1 MNFPH
6 PKTGKR
12 YSTLNSHL
20 REKYGSKVFKV
31 MINAGFTCP
40 NIDGTVTYGGCTFC
54 STTGSG
60 DFAGNPKDDLVKQFN
75 IVRNRMHIK
84 WPNAK
89 YIPYFQAFTN
99 THAPL
104 EVLKEKYEAIL
115 EADPHI
121 VGLSI
126 GTRPDCLPDDV
137 VEYLGK
143 LNKRVNLW
151 VELGLQTIH
160 DKTGKLINRGH
171 DYQTFLEGLNK
182 LRAKNIDV
190 IVHIINGLPNETD
203 EMMIKTAREVGKLDI
218 QGLKIHLLH
227 VMEKTPM
234 ERMVQKKLVQF
245 LERDEYVDLVVRQ
258 LEFINP
264 EIVMHRITGDG
275 PRENLVGP
283 WWSINKWEILNQI
296 DDTLTERSTYQGRR
310 FEHDSR

>member
-1 MNFPH
+1 MKFPH
-6 PKTGKR
+6 PETGKR

-20 REKYGSKVFKV
+20 RERYGTKVFKV

-40 NIDGTVTYGGCTFC
+40 NIDGTVAYGGCTFC
-54 STTGSG
+54 TIKGSG
-60 DFAGNPKDDLVKQFN
+60 DFAGNPKDDLVKQFSE
-75 IVRNRMHIK
+75 VRDRMHIK
-84 WPNAK
+84 WPDAK
-89 YIPYFQAFTN
+89 YIGYFQAFTN

-115 EADPHI
+115 EADPNI

-137 VEYLGK
+137 VAYLGE
-143 LNKRVNLW
+143 LNQRVNLW

-160 DKTGKLINRGH
+160 DKTGKLINRAH
-171 DYQTFLEGLNK
+171 DYQTFLDGVAK
-182 LRAKNIDV
+182 LRAHNIDV

-203 EMMIKTAREVGKLDI
+203 EMMMATARAVGKLDI

-227 VMEKTPM
+227 VMEGTAM
-234 ERMVQKKLVQF
+234 AHMVKKEMMKF

-258 LEFINP
+258 LEVVNP
-264 EIVMHRITGDG
+264 EIVMHRVTGDG

-296 DDTLTERSTYQGRR
+296 DDTLASRKTYQGRL
-310 FEHDSR
+310 FENDAR